1 VGCLLLS
8 HRPEKEDSVKKFG
21 AIGALAALATT
32 VAVIMPLTSATG
44 TPGAAETLKY
54 TAIFRDSQFT
64 NVDADDSG
72 GDTAGDYFV
81 GNFPLRQGGKNRGHL
96 EFHCA
101 IVTENPTR
109 NLCSGVV
116 HISGRGEFA
125 VTDVSNA
132 DAEKEKVAITGGTG
146 EFGGASGNG
155 KFEFGKNRAHFT
167 FKLK

>member
-1 VGCLLLS
+1 M
-8 HRPEKEDSVKKFG
+8 KKIG
-21 AIGALAALATT
+21 AIGALGALLATL
-32 VAVIMPLTSATG
+32 AVISPLTSATG
-44 TPGAAETLKY
+44 APGAATTLRY

-81 GNFPLRQGGKNRGHL
+81 GNFLLRQGGKNRGHL
-96 EFHCA
+96 EFRCDV
-101 IVTENPTR
+101 VTENPTR

-116 HISGRGEFA
+116 HIAGKGELA
-125 VTDVSNA
+125 VTDVSNS

-155 KFEFGKNRAHFT
+155 KFDFGKNRAHFV